1 MLDRNYN
8 LKLDLQFR
16 CNNQTMKFNQFDN
29 NTSDFFIKI
38 SNSGKDFNIEKA
50 IVILASIKPSGK
62 VESQLIEVK
71 NDVIYAD
78 LKPSM
83 RDEIG
88 IYTAQAM
95 LILEDERVV
104 TDTISYEVNEDNI
117 ISAFI
122 EDAES
127 QEDYKFKIDETQKKV
142 SILEAENKILKEE
155 LFLMK
160 NSLNQ
165 LLFVVTE
172 GKYE

>member
-62 VESQLIEVK
+62 VESQFIEVK

-88 IYTAQAM
+88 VYTAQAM

-104 TDTISYEVNEDNI
+104 TDTINY
-117 ISAFI
+117 
-122 EDAES
+122 
-127 QEDYKFKIDETQKKV
+127 
-142 SILEAENKILKEE
+142 
-155 LFLMK
+155 
-160 NSLNQ
+160 
-165 LLFVVTE
+165 
-172 GKYE
+172 